1 MSTYYIDAKTGNDS
15 NNGTFE
21 KPFKTIK
28 KISNIATPGD
38 NCYMIKG
45 TYRESFKP
53 QNYGQ

>member
-45 TYRESFKP
+45 TYLSLIHI
-53 QNYGQ
+53 